1 MTLMPGA
8 GGDPKKLM
16 SWVDES
22 PDSTDAVPSA
32 ELPITQGRLRV
43 GTLEREEAQEILDT
57 ALIGGYLELE
67 EFERRVDLITQAK
80 VQGDIDKVLC
90 DLPNHVRITRQ
101 VNAEATAGQ
110 ASGAF
115 SNDAGAIAKGL
126 TSFSA
131 SALPRSASLQDL
143 GIKSN
148 TLLYRVAE
156 AGKAG
161 GNAPPISYGQVVNA
175 KTPSDF
181 THALHRVGKGL
192 DVAKTTS
199 VVFAVVFTIIGIL
212 TVIATNPALIPAGI
226 GTIVIGGLFSHS
238 VAKEVIFYKYRISG
252 ADERLYRELATMT
265 PDSRQT
271 ALGYVYRAQ
280 AVENPP
286 RMGDFVYEAINGVRA
301 RRGVISS
308 RTSALTK
315 RSKTS

>member
-1 MTLMPGA
+1 MPGA
-8 GGDPKKLM
+8 GKDPKKLM
-16 SWVDES
+16 SWVSES
-22 PDSTDAVPSA
+22 SDSTDALPSA
-32 ELPITQGRLRV
+32 ELPITQARLRV

-67 EFERRVDLITQAK
+67 EFEKRVDLITQAK

-101 VNAEATAGQ
+101 ENAEVTARQ

-115 SNDAGAIAKGL
+115 SHDVEATAQGL
-126 TSFSA
+126 TSCSP

-161 GNAPPISYGQVVNA
+161 GHAPAISYGQVVNA

-181 THALHRVGKGL
+181 TQALHRVGKGL

-212 TVIATNPALIPAGI
+212 TAIATSPAVIPAGI
-226 GTIVIGGLFSHS
+226 GTLVVGGLFSHS

-252 ADERLYRELATMT
+252 ADERLYQQLASMT
-265 PDSRQT
+265 PDNRQT
-271 ALGYVYRAQ
+271 ALGYVYRAH

-286 RMGDFVYEAINGVRA
+286 TMGDFVYEAINGMRA